1 MVTTDALLA
10 DLQRVEREQ
19 GRATALTYRQYGR
32 YGHTTILRR
41 FHRWGCALAA
51 AGLTSRP
58 CGRPAGKPRTERE
71 RARDARRSL
80 AAQAR
85 PTRQCLKCERRF
97 SAHWIC
103 PECKRT
109 DAWQQGAA

>member
-1 MVTTDALLA
+1 MIATVAILA

-19 GRATALTYRQYGR
+19 GRATALTYRRHGS

-41 FHRWGCALAA
+41 FHRWGCALQA

-58 CGRPAGKPRTERE
+58 CGRPAGRPRTEAE
-71 RARDARRSL
+71 RRRDARRST
-80 AAQAR
+80 AAQASPKR
-85 PTRQCLKCERRF
+85 RCLKCERRF
-97 SAHWIC
+97 SANWIC

-109 DAWQQGAA
+109 DTWQQGAA